1 MLLKEDCQ
9 PIERIRS
16 KCKPKHVSDE
26 KVVKM
31 EAQLIS
37 DTGQESESKT
47 QPDMTHLLER
57 CSIQYHVRGILAK
70 NV

>member
-1 MLLKEDCQ
+1 MD
-9 PIERIRS
+9 
-16 KCKPKHVSDE
+16 
-26 KVVKM
+26 
-31 EAQLIS
+31 AQLIS

-57 CSIQYHVRGILAK
+57 YITQHHVRGILAK